1 MRFDLDNV
9 LQRVVFVFAIIAVV
23 LIAFVAKFDNFTDP
37 DVADY
42 AQIARHV
49 ARGEGYTTS
58 AVTPLSLTVAPR
70 MAPHPELGRPP
81 LYTLILAFAMLIGG
95 ATDRTVALTSAF
107 FFLAT
112 VATTYIIARRH
123 FNDQV
128 AVFGVLVCVLAAPL
142 LSQAISGLE
151 TTLLTFLVTLLF
163 GVLFAHDA
171 AEDKHDFRYPIKAG
185 VLLGLCYLTRHETL
199 ALAPAVM
206 FYFWLTH
213 RHTRWQFIGITA
225 GCAFAVALP
234 WIIRSSAVAGRFFI
248 SLHGY
253 ELVMQSDFHP
263 LHSLYRTFFE
273 VPSSPWID
281 ALRHPLDMMKKFN
294 EGLQVLYADVAQ
306 LANPFVM
313 PFFVVGILL
322 GAIRR
327 ERSTL
332 QWCLLLA
339 IGLQVIALCLYAP
352 LFRIL
357 MQFTPMIA
365 ILAVAWFCNLMDD
378 YLHDTKG
385 MELDGLERHYR
396 FLALVVW
403 TLLVG
408 YPLTSYIFTS
418 PATPEPSPAAICREL
433 KKQDTGLLA
442 TDIPTVAAWYGDK
455 TALLLPQ
462 NERELRKLREAGVE
476 PDTVYLSPELEKAR
490 PEDGLQEWQMA
501 YAGEDGVLGFRMAEG
516 WQARGRLVLR
526 VTSGAARSSR

>member
-1 MRFDLDNV
+1 
-9 LQRVVFVFAIIAVV
+9 
-23 LIAFVAKFDNFTDP
+23 
-37 DVADY
+37 
-42 AQIARHV
+42 
-49 ARGEGYTTS
+49 
-58 AVTPLSLTVAPR
+58 
-70 MAPHPELGRPP
+70 
-81 LYTLILAFAMLIGG
+81 
-95 ATDRTVALTSAF
+95 
-107 FFLAT
+107 
-112 VATTYIIARRH
+112 
-123 FNDQV
+123 
-128 AVFGVLVCVLAAPL
+128 
-142 LSQAISGLE
+142 
-151 TTLLTFLVTLLF
+151 
-163 GVLFAHDA
+163 
-171 AEDKHDFRYPIKAG
+171 
-185 VLLGLCYLTRHETL
+185 
-199 ALAPAVM
+199 
-206 FYFWLTH
+206 
-213 RHTRWQFIGITA
+213 
-225 GCAFAVALP
+225 
-234 WIIRSSAVAGRFFI
+234 
-248 SLHGY
+248 
-253 ELVMQSDFHP
+253 
-263 LHSLYRTFFE
+263 
-273 VPSSPWID
+273 
-281 ALRHPLDMMKKFN
+281 
-294 EGLQVLYADVAQ
+294 
-306 LANPFVM
+306 M

-396 FLALVVW
+396 FLALVVR